1 MMSREWY
8 SLDQGTLTVIQALQ
22 DGAPVRLSA
31 IANALGV
38 RVVATTLP
46 SGISGEIRP
55 DPDNAGQFVIKVNR
69 NDSARRQRFTVAH
82 EIGHYLLHR
91 DQIGDGI
98 TDDVLY
104 RSELS
109 DRREAQANR
118 MAADLLM
125 PQRLVDEWL
134 DRARA
139 LKVDNVVSFLAD
151 KFNVSEA
158 AMKIRLGIP

>member
-1 MMSREWY
+1 MSREWH
-8 SLDQGTLTVIQALQ
+8 SLDQGTMDTIRSMQ
-22 DGAPVRLSA
+22 DAAPIRLSA
-31 IANALGV
+31 IANALGLKV
-38 RVVATTLP
+38 LATTLP
-46 SGISGEIRP
+46 NGISGEIRP
-55 DPDNAGQFVIKVNR
+55 DPDHSDRYIIRVNR

-91 DQIGDGI
+91 DEIGNGI

-104 RSELS
+104 RSTLS

-118 MAADLLM
+118 IAADLLM
-125 PQRLVDEWL
+125 PQDLVDEWM
-134 DRARA
+134 DRAKI
-139 LKVDNVVSFLAD
+139 LKVDNVIGFLAD

>member
-1 MMSREWY
+1 MSREWY
-8 SLDQGTLTVIQALQ
+8 SLDQGTLATIQALQ

-38 RVVATTLP
+38 RVIATNLP

-55 DPDNAGQFVIKVNR
+55 DPDNPVQFIIKVNR

-82 EIGHYLLHR
+82 EVGHYLLHR

-104 RSELS
+104 RSGLS

-125 PQRLVDEWL
+125 PQQLVDEWL
-134 DRARA
+134 DRART

>member
-1 MMSREWY
+1 MSREWH
-8 SLDQGTLTVIQALQ
+8 SLDQETLATIQALQ
-22 DGAPVRLSA
+22 DGAPIRLSA
-31 IANALGV
+31 IANAL
-38 RVVATTLP
+38 RVKVLATTLP

-55 DPDNAGQFVIKVNR
+55 DPNTPGEYVIKVNK

-91 DQIGDGI
+91 DEIGDGI

-104 RSELS
+104 RSSLS

-118 MAADLLM
+118 FAADLLM
-125 PQRLVDEWL
+125 PQKLVDEWM

-139 LKVDNVVSFLAD
+139 LKVDNVITFLAD

>member
-1 MMSREWY
+1 MMSREWH
-8 SLDQGTLTVIQALQ
+8 SLDQGIIETIKETQ
-22 DGAPVRLSA
+22 DGAPIRLSA
-31 IANALGV
+31 IASALGLKV
-38 RVVATTLP
+38 MSTTLP

-55 DPDNAGQFVIKVNR
+55 DPANPDHFIIRVNR

-82 EIGHYLLHR
+82 EIGHFLLHR
-91 DQIGDGI
+91 EEIGGGI

-104 RSELS
+104 RSSLS

-118 MAADLLM
+118 LAADLLM
-125 PQRLVDEWL
+125 PQDLVDEWME
-134 DRARA
+134 RART
-139 LKVDNVVSFLAD
+139 LKVDNVISFLAD

>member
-1 MMSREWY
+1 MSREWH
-8 SLDQGTLTVIQALQ
+8 SLDAETIATIQEAQ
-22 DGAPVRLSA
+22 DGAPIRLSA
-31 IANALGV
+31 IANSLGLKV
-38 RVVATTLP
+38 ISTTLP
-46 SGISGEIRP
+46 NGISGEIRP
-55 DPDNAGQFVIKVNR
+55 DPENNGRFVIRVNR

-82 EIGHYLLHR
+82 EIGHFLVHR
-91 DQIGDGI
+91 DEIGDGI

-104 RSELS
+104 RSSLS

-125 PQRLVDEWL
+125 PQDLVDEWM
-134 DRARA
+134 DRAKT
-139 LKVDNVVSFLAD
+139 LKVDNVIGFLAD

>member
-1 MMSREWY
+1 MSREWH
-8 SLDQGTLTVIQALQ
+8 SLDDGILAIIQAHQ
-22 DGAPVRLSA
+22 DGAPIRLSA

-38 RVVATTLP
+38 KVVATTLP

-82 EIGHYLLHR
+82 EIGHYLLHS

-104 RSELS
+104 RSEMS

-118 MAADLLM
+118 IAADLLM
-125 PQRLVDEWL
+125 PQHLVDDWL
-134 DRARA
+134 DRART
-139 LKVDNVVSFLAD
+139 LKVDNVVGFLAD

>member
-1 MMSREWY
+1 MMSREWH
-8 SLDQGTLTVIQALQ
+8 SLDPETIGQIRATQ
-22 DGAPVRLSA
+22 DGAPIRLSA
-31 IANALGV
+31 IAQALGLKV
-38 RVVATTLP
+38 ISTTLP
-46 SGISGEIRP
+46 DGISGEIRP
-55 DPDNAGQFVIKVNR
+55 DPEAPGQFIIRVNR

-82 EIGHYLLHR
+82 EIGHFLLHR
-91 DQIGDGI
+91 DEIGNGI

-104 RSELS
+104 RSSLS

-125 PQRLVDEWL
+125 PQDLVDEWL
-134 DRARA
+134 GNART
-139 LKVDNVVSFLAD
+139 LKVDNVIGFLAD

>member
-1 MMSREWY
+1 MMSREWH
-8 SLDQGTLTVIQALQ
+8 SLDQETLATIQALQ
-22 DGAPVRLSA
+22 DGAPIRLSA
-31 IANALGV
+31 IANAL
-38 RVVATTLP
+38 RVKVLATTLP

-55 DPDNAGQFVIKVNR
+55 DPNTPGEYVIKVNK

-91 DQIGDGI
+91 DEIGDGI

-104 RSELS
+104 RSSLS

-118 MAADLLM
+118 FAADLLM
-125 PQRLVDEWL
+125 PQKLVDEWM

-139 LKVDNVVSFLAD
+139 LKVDNVITFLAD

>member
-1 MMSREWY
+1 MMSREWH
-8 SLDQGTLTVIQALQ
+8 SLDQGTLATIQALQ
-22 DGAPVRLSA
+22 DGAPIRLSA

-38 RVVATTLP
+38 RVIATTLP

-55 DPDNAGQFVIKVNR
+55 DLDNAGQFVIKVNR

-91 DQIGDGI
+91 DQIGAGI

-125 PQRLVDEWL
+125 PQQLVDEWL
-134 DRARA
+134 DRART
-139 LKVDNVVSFLAD
+139 LKVDNVVGFLAD